1 MQPEIRINVYAL
13 DTELR
18 AWVADEL
25 VLMSPTVA
33 VQAAASIAAL
43 DEGGQAQL
51 YIVGVDALSLAD
63 AQHLR
68 ELLDRRRA
76 PVIAIGAPGSALAGA
91 SFAAV
96 LDGAVTS
103 KQFKR
108 AVREVLGAGA
118 AAPAV
123 HA

>member
-1 MQPEIRINVYAL
+1 MEPEIRVHVYAL

-18 AWVADEL
+18 AWLVDEL

-33 VQAAASIAAL
+33 VQAAASMAAL
-43 DEGGQAQL
+43 DEGQAQL
-51 YIVGVDALSLAD
+51 YVIGVDTLSLAD

-68 ELLDRRRA
+68 ELIDRRRA

-91 SFAAV
+91 AFAAV

-103 KQFKR
+103 KQLKR
-108 AVREVLGAGA
+108 AVRELLGSGA